1 MNFLLCLPDQLLESA
16 GDTTAPAEV
25 VFPDLFFFS
34 CQNSF
39 LYIEN
44 KDLFQ
49 LLYLKL
55 LIKIF

>member
-1 MNFLLCLPDQLLESA
+1 MNFLLCLPDQLLELA
-16 GDTTAPAEV
+16 GATTAPAEV
-25 VFPDLFFFS
+25 VFPDLFFF